1 MAFDETSTATSGS
14 RRSMPNTDAIPNENE
29 EITLDSLSQQVQA
42 LISTQVSAK
51 ASLKRVNW
59 GYS

>member
-1 MAFDETSTATSGS
+1 
-14 RRSMPNTDAIPNENE
+14 MPNTDAIPNENE